1 MDFSRPDNARKINRL
16 KVLNALRKGDLSRA
30 ELSREIVLNKV
41 SISEITDALIKEGL
55 IESGMKDMSTQGR
68 PSTKLSIA
76 KKNGR
81 VFSFVFSSST
91 VTAAASN
98 LTGQVLR
105 FERFPKDENMVS
117 QIAAFINKMTQ
128 DNPTV
133 YGVAVVGAD
142 ESTVPSSAFPWPV
155 IYTSAPVAQAR
166 AEIEVNRKEKTL
178 FVSWGDTIEGVYY
191 EKFLHYIPTLG
202 HMKVTNGVTCTCG
215 ANGCLEAVASGL
227 VLKKMTGIGQYRRLT
242 TEEKGL
248 NAIDDVSK
256 SLTFALS
263 EAVQAL
269 AAEFVVITG
278 ELSSM
283 PDDLCAS
290 ISDRLKMTLPP
301 SRGSVGVHKSM
312 RGDKSTLEGAGIM
325 ALDEFFYHSDLLAAL
340 DEIQANPSSR
350 L

>member
-105 FERFPKDENMVS
+105 FERFPKDENMVN

-128 DNPTV
+128 DNPKV
-133 YGVAVVGAD
+133 YGVTVVSAD
-142 ESTVPSSAFPWPV
+142 ESSVPSSAFPWPV

-202 HMKVTNGVTCTCG
+202 HMKVTNGIMCTCG

-227 VLKKMTGIGQYRRLT
+227 VIKKMTGIGQYRRLT

-256 SLTFALS
+256 NLTFALS

-269 AAEFVVITG
+269 AAEDVVITG

-301 SRGSVGVHKSM
+301 SRGSVGVHKSI

-340 DEIQANPSSR
+340 DEIQAKASSR

>member
-41 SISEITDALIKEGL
+41 SISEITDALIREGL
-55 IESGMKDMSTQGR
+55 VESGAKDMSTQGR

-91 VTAAASN
+91 VTASASN

-105 FERFPKDENMVS
+105 FERFPKDDGMIN

-128 DNPTV
+128 DGTKV
-133 YGVAVVGAD
+133 YGITIVGENKD
-142 ESTVPSSAFPWPV
+142 SVPSSAFPWPV
-155 IYTSAPVAQAR
+155 TYTSAAVAQAR
-166 AEIEVNRKEKTL
+166 AEIETESNEKTL

-191 EKFLHYIPTLG
+191 ERFLHYIPTLG
-202 HMKVTNGVTCTCG
+202 HMKVTNGVMCSCG

-227 VLKKMTGIGQYRRLT
+227 VLKKMTGITQYRHLT
-242 TEEKGL
+242 SEEKGL
-248 NAIDDVSK
+248 LAIDDVSK
-256 SLTFALS
+256 SVAFALS

-269 AAEFVVITG
+269 GAEDVVITG

-301 SRGSVGVHKSM
+301 LRGSVGVHKSK
-312 RGDKSTLEGAGIM
+312 RGDKATLEGAGII
-325 ALDEFFYHSDLLAAL
+325 ALDEFFYHSDLLKAL
-340 DEIQANPSSR
+340 DEIQANPSSQ